1 MRVWR
6 ASFVVPAT
14 VLLLCT
20 CESFPTLPVLPVSA
34 DSVTPAAAL
43 PQSST
48 VGSVLT
54 PTVTVRDASG
64 NALPRFQVTFAVT
77 SGGGS
82 VSPVAS
88 LTDDNG
94 TASTQWTLGPT
105 AGLQQLVATAGSKTT
120 PFTVTGTADVAS
132 QIAASPGANGQ
143 TAPPGAAVPNPPSV
157 IVRDSHGN
165 PKAGVPVTF
174 AVGSGGGS
182 VTGATA
188 QTNGSGI
195 ATVGS
200 WTLGSIAQTNTLTAT
215 SPGLTGSPVTFTATA
230 VAVAGTLTVNAG
242 NNQTA
247 TVNTAVGIAPS
258 VVIRDANSNPVVGE
272 TVTFT
277 VASGGGSVTGATAQT
292 NGSGVATVGS
302 WTLGTTG
309 GTNSLT
315 ATSAS
320 GSATFTATG
329 SAAAA
334 STLAINAGNAQ
345 TSTSGSPVAIPPSAI
360 VKDQFGNPVSGVSVT
375 FAVVSGGGSVTGSP
389 ATTSASGIATVG
401 SWVLGPTAGANSLT
415 ASSGSLTPVTF
426 SATGTAGTGSVSVNG
441 GNNQTATVNTS
452 VAVPPT
458 VIIKDVNGNPIAGA
472 SVTFAVT
479 SGGGSVTGAAT
490 TTNGS
495 GIATVGG
502 WTLGTTAGTNTLTA
516 TSSAG
521 SATFT
526 ATGIAGPA
534 SQIAV
539 NAGNNQTA
547 AAGTNLPVAP
557 SVIVRDAFNNPTS
570 GVAVTFAVASGAGSI
585 TGSAAT
591 TNANG
596 VATVGGWT
604 LGTTVGTNT
613 LTATSGS
620 LTGSPVTFTAN
631 GVTGAATIAVN
642 AGNNQTAT
650 VNTTVAV
657 APSVTLRD
665 NNNNPISGA
674 SVTFAVASGGGS
686 ITGATATTNAS
697 GIATVGSWTL
707 GSTAGTNTLTASSA
721 GAIGSPVTFT
731 ATGTV
736 GAPATVAINAG
747 NNQTAVAGTAVAI
760 PPSVLVQDA
769 VGNPVA
775 GLAVTFAVAS
785 GGGSVTGGSATT
797 NASGI
802 ATVGSWILGT
812 TIGANTLTA
821 TAGSLAPVTFTATG
835 VTGQGTLTL
844 TAGNNQTA
852 AVNTAVAVAP
862 SVTIKDANNN
872 PLVGTTVTF
881 AVASG
886 GGSITGGTVTTNA
899 SGVATVGSWTLGTT
913 AGTNTLTASSPGVIG
928 SPLTFTAT
936 GMPDAPQ
943 TMTLNAGNGQTA
955 TAGTTVPTPPS
966 VLIKDQFN
974 NPVGG
979 VPVTFLVASG
989 GGSITGGSAT
999 TNASG
1004 IAAVGSWQLGN
1015 TPGANTLTATST
1027 AVAGVTITFTATGTV
1042 GPAATI
1048 ALFLGD
1054 GQSAPAGSAVP
1065 TQPSV
1070 TVKDAVGNPVSGVAV
1085 TFAVTSG
1092 GGSATGLSATTNG
1105 SGVATVGNWILG
1117 TPPGQNTLTASSP
1130 GLSGSP
1136 VLFSATGTG
1145 APATS
1150 IALNGGDAQAATAGS
1165 PVATPPSV
1173 IVKDANGNP
1182 VSGVSVT
1189 FGVTSGGG
1197 SATGLAAMTDAF
1209 GIATVGSWTLGT
1221 TAGSNTLTATSTG
1234 LTGSP
1239 VTFTATGLAGPAA
1252 SIAVNAGD
1260 AQTAA
1265 AGTAVA
1271 TPPSVIVKDANGNAV
1286 SGLSVTFTVA
1296 SGGGSVTSA
1305 TATTDASGIATVGWT
1320 LGATPGPNTLTA
1332 TINSLSV
1339 TFTATGQ

>member
-1 MRVWR
+1 M
-6 ASFVVPAT
+6 
-14 VLLLCT
+14 
-20 CESFPTLPVLPVSA
+20 
-34 DSVTPAAAL
+34 
-43 PQSST
+43 
-48 VGSVLT
+48 LT

-64 NALPRFQVTFAVT
+64 NALQRYQVTFAVT

-82 VSPVAS
+82 VSSAAS

-94 TASTQWTLGPT
+94 NASTQWTLGPT
-105 AGLQQLVATAGSKTT
+105 AGQQQVVATSGSKSA
-120 PFTVTGTADVAS
+120 PFTVTGTADVAA
-132 QIAASPGANGQ
+132 QIAASPGTNGQ

-157 IVRDSHGN
+157 IVRDAHGN
-165 PKAGVPVTF
+165 PKAGVAVTF
-174 AVGSGGGS
+174 AVASGGGS
-182 VTGATA
+182 VTGSATT
-188 QTNGSGI
+188 TNASGI

-247 TVNTAVGIAPS
+247 TVNTAVGVAPS
-258 VVIRDANSNPVVGE
+258 VVIRDANNNPVVGAS
-272 TVTFT
+272 VTFA

-302 WTLGTTG
+302 WTLGTTA
-309 GTNSLT
+309 GTNTLT
-315 ATSAS
+315 ATSTS

-329 SAAAA
+329 IAAAA

-345 TSTSGSPVAIPPSAI
+345 TSTSGSPVAIPPS
-360 VKDQFGNPVSGVSVT
+360 VVVQDQFGNPVSGVSVT

-401 SWVLGPTAGANSLT
+401 SWTLGPTAGANSLT

-426 SATGTAGTGSVSVNG
+426 SATGTAGTGSMSVNG

-452 VAVPPT
+452 VAVPPS
-458 VIIKDVNGNPIAGA
+458 VIIKDVSGNPIGGV

-479 SGGGSVTGAAT
+479 SGGGSVTGATAT
-490 TTNGS
+490 TNAS
-495 GIATVGG
+495 GVATVGS
-502 WTLGTTAGTNTLTA
+502 WTLGTTAGTNTMTA

-547 AAGTNLPVAP
+547 PAGTTLPVAP
-557 SVIVRDAFNNPTS
+557 SVIVRDAFNNPKS

-591 TNANG
+591 TAANG
-596 VATVGGWT
+596 VATVGSWT

-631 GVTGAATIAVN
+631 GVTGTGTIAVN

-650 VNTTVAV
+650 VNTAVAV
-657 APSVTLRD
+657 APSVTIKD
-665 NNNNPISGA
+665 NNNNPINGA

-731 ATGTV
+731 ATGTA

-802 ATVGSWILGT
+802 ATVGSWTLGT

-835 VTGQGTLTL
+835 VTGAGTMTL

-852 AVNTAVAVAP
+852 TVNTAVAVAP

-886 GGSITGGTVTTNA
+886 GGSVTGGTATTNA

-936 GMPDAPQ
+936 GTPDAPQ

-955 TAGTTVPTPPS
+955 NAGTTLPTPPS

-974 NPVGG
+974 NPVSG
-979 VPVTFLVASG
+979 VAVTFAVASG

-1004 IAAVGSWQLGN
+1004 IAAVGSWKLGN
-1015 TPGANTLTATST
+1015 TPGANTLTATSA

-1048 ALFLGD
+1048 AANGGN
-1054 GQSAPAGSAVP
+1054 GQSAPVGSAVATP
-1065 TQPSV
+1065 PSV
-1070 TVKDAVGNPVSGVAV
+1070 IVTDAAGNPVSGVSV
-1085 TFAVTSG
+1085 TFAVASG
-1092 GGSATGLSATTNG
+1092 GGSVTGLVAVTDA
-1105 SGVATVGNWILG
+1105 SGIATVGSWTLG
-1117 TPPGQNTLTASSP
+1117 TTAGPNTLTATSGS
-1130 GLSGSP
+1130 LTGSP
-1136 VLFSATGTG
+1136 VTFTATGIAG
-1145 APATS
+1145 PAAS
-1150 IALNGGDAQAATAGS
+1150 IAVNAGDTQTATAGTA
-1165 PVATPPSV
+1165 VATPPSV

-1189 FGVTSGGG
+1189 FAVASGGG
-1197 SATGLAAMTDAF
+1197 SATGLGAVTDAS
-1209 GIATVGSWTLGT
+1209 GIATVGSWTLGAT
-1221 TAGSNTLTATSTG
+1221 PGPNTLTATSG
-1234 LTGSP
+1234 SLSGSP
-1239 VTFTATGLAGPAA
+1239 VTFTATGTAAPAT
-1252 SIAVNAGD
+1252 SIAVNGGD
-1260 AQTAA
+1260 TQTAT
-1265 AGTAVA
+1265 AGSAVA
-1271 TPPSVIVKDANGNAV
+1271 TPPSVIVKDANGNPV
-1286 SGLSVTFTVA
+1286 GGVTVTFAVA
-1296 SGGGSVTSA
+1296 SGGGSA
-1305 TATTDASGIATVGWT
+1305 TGLVAVTDASGIATVGSWT

-1332 TINSLSV
+1332 TSGSLSGSPV